1 GDLRAELGGMP
12 PAFAQ
17 IGADFHDMRREVS
30 RIILAMT
37 DAADA
42 INIGAREISD
52 AADDQAQRTERQA
65 AALARASEA
74 MRQVAHGVETT

>member
-1 GDLRAELGGMP
+1 LLDMEAALGAYFQAEARGRTSVIEQLGAALKAMAVGDLRAELGGMP

-17 IGADFHDMRREVS
+17 IGADFHDLRREVS

-42 INIGAREISD
+42 INIGAREI
-52 AADDQAQRTERQA
+52 
-65 AALARASEA
+65 
-74 MRQVAHGVETT
+74 